1 MTNCFR
7 FVLLFAISKLFLMGF
22 AICSFGSEPSDLQGL
37 LKQEASG
44 MIVDRS
50 IATGDVPADA
60 FSAWQAGMVKQD
72 NEWKSISELQ
82 GSQKESR
89 YLAKREELAQHDQR
103 HRMLAKWCVTQQ
115 MPERARAHY
124 YAILSSSPND
134 MEARSYLGHALV
146 GGEWVD
152 KGELAK
158 NQGDFQARFKTLD
171 VFGPKV
177 SLIVSGLHS
186 GNSKRMSKAL
196 QALGELNSENA
207 LLALELFASNVD
219 DDLAKP
225 LIRKI
230 ASGRSRESCL
240 ALVRIALAHPSQDI
254 RSVTAEEIRKYPKAH
269 YVPELLNMLVGELE
283 VENQLVRRPNGT
295 VALET
300 LFRIELRDKKQVQRS
315 QQFVSVV
322 SEFSSHHSSSIFRT
336 TQADM
341 SYWSEYWKIPKNAS
355 EYFGTV
361 NIPGETTT
369 AESSVNSTYIPKE
382 VFEAVA
388 GNLDE
393 QSKQQERAVAKSNRD
408 QREMTSRI
416 CALLR
421 ATTGTEIEDKPN
433 LWWSW
438 WNEYNE
444 RYQSE
449 KPTSFVYSSKTEN
462 VVVASA
468 TSRQEVTNTVKDAG
482 HMLVQWSCL
491 VPGTVVHTSAGLVP
505 IEKVQGGDLV
515 LSHDVETAELTLKP
529 VLMTTV
535 RPPKSTIKMVTSQG
549 TIEATA
555 GHLWWACGLGWM
567 KTRDLKPGMTL
578 RTATGSSI
586 LESLEVNPTPQTTHN
601 LVVDGFHTY
610 FVGQER
616 VLSYDNSSLKP
627 TLRQLPGYGKTN
639 DLVLD

>member
-1 MTNCFR
+1 
-7 FVLLFAISKLFLMGF
+7 
-22 AICSFGSEPSDLQGL
+22 
-37 LKQEASG
+37 
-44 MIVDRS
+44 
-50 IATGDVPADA
+50 
-60 FSAWQAGMVKQD
+60 
-72 NEWKSISELQ
+72 
-82 GSQKESR
+82 
-89 YLAKREELAQHDQR
+89 
-103 HRMLAKWCVTQQ
+103 
-115 MPERARAHY
+115 
-124 YAILSSSPND
+124 
-134 MEARSYLGHALV
+134 
-146 GGEWVD
+146 
-152 KGELAK
+152 
-158 NQGDFQARFKTLD
+158 
-171 VFGPKV
+171 
-177 SLIVSGLHS
+177 
-186 GNSKRMSKAL
+186 
-196 QALGELNSENA
+196 
-207 LLALELFASNVD
+207 
-219 DDLAKP
+219 
-225 LIRKI
+225 
-230 ASGRSRESCL
+230 
-240 ALVRIALAHPSQDI
+240 
-254 RSVTAEEIRKYPKAH
+254 
-269 YVPELLNMLVGELE
+269 MLVGELE

-505 IEKVQGGDLV
+505 IEKVQVGDLV
-515 LSHDVETAELTLKP
+515 LSQDVETAELTLKP

>member
-1 MTNCFR
+1 MQ
-7 FVLLFAISKLFLMGF
+7 
-22 AICSFGSEPSDLQGL
+22 P
-37 LKQEASG
+37 
-44 MIVDRS
+44 
-50 IATGDVPADA
+50 
-60 FSAWQAGMVKQD
+60 
-72 NEWKSISELQ
+72 
-82 GSQKESR
+82 
-89 YLAKREELAQHDQR
+89 
-103 HRMLAKWCVTQQ
+103 
-115 MPERARAHY
+115 
-124 YAILSSSPND
+124 
-134 MEARSYLGHALV
+134 
-146 GGEWVD
+146 
-152 KGELAK
+152 
-158 NQGDFQARFKTLD
+158 
-171 VFGPKV
+171 
-177 SLIVSGLHS
+177 
-186 GNSKRMSKAL
+186 
-196 QALGELNSENA
+196 

-416 CALLR
+416 CA
-421 ATTGTEIEDKPN
+421 
-433 LWWSW
+433 
-438 WNEYNE
+438 
-444 RYQSE
+444 
-449 KPTSFVYSSKTEN
+449 
-462 VVVASA
+462 
-468 TSRQEVTNTVKDAG
+468 
-482 HMLVQWSCL
+482 H
-491 VPGTVVHTSAGLVP
+491 
-505 IEKVQGGDLV
+505 QG
-515 LSHDVETAELTLKP
+515 
-529 VLMTTV
+529 
-535 RPPKSTIKMVTSQG
+535 R
-549 TIEATA
+549 
-555 GHLWWACGLGWM
+555 
-567 KTRDLKPGMTL
+567 
-578 RTATGSSI
+578 
-586 LESLEVNPTPQTTHN
+586 
-601 LVVDGFHTY
+601 
-610 FVGQER
+610 
-616 VLSYDNSSLKP
+616 
-627 TLRQLPGYGKTN
+627 
-639 DLVLD
+639 